1 MFRKIVYIIWLNE
14 GQCIRNSRNK
24 ANNLIQSS
32 RNQGELY
39 INPPWIAPKKQHQT
53 EPPLQ
58 GTQRRPGFRTAGN
71 Q

>member
-24 ANNLIQSS
+24 AKNLIQSS

-39 INPPWIAPKKQHQT
+39 INPPWIAPKHKKKELCHHNGDT
-53 EPPLQ
+53 IPYIYYE
-58 GTQRRPGFRTAGN
+58 FN
-71 Q
+71 